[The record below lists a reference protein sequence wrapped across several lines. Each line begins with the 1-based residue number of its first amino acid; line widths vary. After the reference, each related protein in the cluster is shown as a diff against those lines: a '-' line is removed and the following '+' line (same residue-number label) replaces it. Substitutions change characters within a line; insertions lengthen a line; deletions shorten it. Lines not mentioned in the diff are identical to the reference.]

1 VPSNCLDAG
10 VLSLFFMRNT
20 PKNITLLMD
29 QVKKNPENTYIA
41 KEILIEVYKH
51 LCILKGSSYA
61 ESVLQSFYKTYSVH
75 FVNLTPELI
84 VKAGK
89 LKCQHRAKL
98 SYNDCIAIA
107 ISLQVGALF
116 HTTEKDMPNI
126 PHLNV
131 KSYAF

>member
-1 VPSNCLDAG
+1 
-10 VLSLFFMRNT
+10 
-20 PKNITLLMD
+20 
-29 QVKKNPENTYIA
+29 
-41 KEILIEVYKH
+41 
-51 LCILKGSSYA
+51 YA

-98 SYNDCIAIA
+98 SYNDCITIA